1 VAQHFNLNCFAAE
14 KGEVNLKM
22 ATIKDGLVK
31 FDRVRA
37 GQVIGKYE
45 GKTVVPNFK
54 VVKGE
59 EWLVRLKEQN
69 GCYIALKGEPNV
81 AVALA
86 DGDDLA
92 MEFRCGDIKD
102 VVKARYVTEATDD
115 GYDIKV
121 VARHP
126 RYGLKFLPM
135 ISFTYSDLLDL
146 SKVSQIMTVAA
157 IFPPPPNRRDLVA
170 MAKQITEELYDGVF
184 PLAKDYYYI
193 LKDGQTLWLEPLPEL
208 PPKPIVKPV
217 GTTRRLYRHKRDI
230 PPDATLIEK
239 LPSGDYVAECPEYD
253 IINLNEIRAQ
263 QKAIKDW
270 WENLNIAQRI
280 AIYWFTRH
288 RKEGFVPSADNIL
301 RDAWWVLECANPLT
315 QLELLRE
322 RLAEVG
328 KP

>member
-1 VAQHFNLNCFAAE
+1 MPA
-14 KGEVNLKM
+14 
-22 ATIKDGLVK
+22 IKDGLVK

-86 DGDDLA
+86 DGDELV

-102 VVKARYVTEATDD
+102 VVKAKYATEATED
-115 GYDIKV
+115 GYEIKV

-126 RYGLKFLPM
+126 RYGLKS
-135 ISFTYSDLLDL
+135 IYITSFTYSDLMDL
-146 SKVSQIMTVAA
+146 QKVSEMTMLASL
-157 IFPPPPNRRDLVA
+157 IPPPPNRRDLVA
-170 MAKQITEELYDGVF
+170 VATQIAEELYESVF
-184 PLAKDYYYI
+184 PLAKNYYDH
-193 LKDGQTLWLEPLPEL
+193 LKEGNTWWLGSLPDL
-208 PPKPIVKPV
+208 PPKPIVMSV
-217 GTTRRLYRHKRDI
+217 GTVRRLFRRKQDI
-230 PPDATLIEK
+230 PPDAILLGR
-239 LPSGDYVAECPEYD
+239 LPTGDYEAECPKYE

-263 QKAIKDW
+263 RKAIKDW
-270 WENLNIAQRI
+270 WENLNIAQRL

-288 RKEGFVPSADNIL
+288 RKEGFVPTPVNIL
-301 RDAWWVLECANPLT
+301 RDAWWVLECANPIT

-322 RLAEVG
+322 RLRL
-328 KP
+328 